1 MFGIFK
7 RKNKNKDIDPVKEK
21 QKLVNDSIK
30 NSKKEKKKKK
40 KKQPKKQKI
49 QKPLRKRKKSFPRKK
64 IKRTK
69 RSKNLPTSSNARWP
83 SSIITESV
91 PKRKKQVCM

>member
-30 NSKKEKKKKK
+30 NSKKEKKKKNRRCLRSPPIDILEFVMLLLYNTLNK
-40 KKQPKKQKI
+40 EVSI
-49 QKPLRKRKKSFPRKK
+49 WVMSISGRKRNKL
-64 IKRTK
+64 
-69 RSKNLPTSSNARWP
+69 NN
-83 SSIITESV
+83 
-91 PKRKKQVCM
+91 

>member
-30 NSKKEKKKKK
+30 NSKKEKKKRKNSRRLIDLTSEMPFLLHMTKK
-40 KKQPKKQKI
+40 RI
-49 QKPLRKRKKSFPRKK
+49 CS
-64 IKRTK
+64 RTLMETI
-69 RSKNLPTSSNARWP
+69 S
-83 SSIITESV
+83 
-91 PKRKKQVCM
+91 

>member
-30 NSKKEKKKKK
+30 NSKKEKK
-40 KKQPKKQKI
+40 
-49 QKPLRKRKKSFPRKK
+49 RKRKNSRRLIDLTSEMPFLLHMTKK
-64 IKRTK
+64 RICSRTLMETI
-69 RSKNLPTSSNARWP
+69 S
-83 SSIITESV
+83 
-91 PKRKKQVCM
+91 

>member
-40 KKQPKKQKI
+40 SRRLIDLTSEMPFLLHMTKKRI
-49 QKPLRKRKKSFPRKK
+49 CS
-64 IKRTK
+64 RTLMETI
-69 RSKNLPTSSNARWP
+69 S
-83 SSIITESV
+83 
-91 PKRKKQVCM
+91 

>member
-30 NSKKEKKKKK
+30 NSKMEKKKKK
-40 KKQPKKQKI
+40 KKQPKI
-49 QKPLRKRKKSFPRKK
+49 DRFD
-64 IKRTK
+64 I
-69 RSKNLPTSSNARWP
+69 
-83 SSIITESV
+83 
-91 PKRKKQVCM
+91 

>member
-30 NSKKEKKKKK
+30 NSKMEKKKKK
-40 KKQPKKQKI
+40 KKVYNGKRI
-49 QKPLRKRKKSFPRKK
+49 QDF
-64 IKRTK
+64 
-69 RSKNLPTSSNARWP
+69 A
-83 SSIITESV
+83 ED
-91 PKRKKQVCM
+91 

>member
-40 KKQPKKQKI
+40 KG
-49 QKPLRKRKKSFPRKK
+49 L
-64 IKRTK
+64 TDT
-69 RSKNLPTSSNARWP
+69 LVT
-83 SSIITESV
+83 
-91 PKRKKQVCM
+91 C

>member
-1 MFGIFK
+1 MCLK

-40 KKQPKKQKI
+40 KKIYYFLKMK
-49 QKPLRKRKKSFPRKK
+49 L
-64 IKRTK
+64 
-69 RSKNLPTSSNARWP
+69 
-83 SSIITESV
+83 
-91 PKRKKQVCM
+91 

>member
-30 NSKKEKKKKK
+30 NSKMEKQKKKKK
-40 KKQPKKQKI
+40 
-49 QKPLRKRKKSFPRKK
+49 S
-64 IKRTK
+64 TG
-69 RSKNLPTSSNARWP
+69 
-83 SSIITESV
+83 SV
-91 PKRKKQVCM
+91 PRSSSTL

>member
-30 NSKKEKKKKK
+30 NSKMEKKKKK
-40 KKQPKKQKI
+40 KNSRRLIDLTSEMPFLLHMTKKRI
-49 QKPLRKRKKSFPRKK
+49 CS
-64 IKRTK
+64 RTLMETI
-69 RSKNLPTSSNARWP
+69 S
-83 SSIITESV
+83 
-91 PKRKKQVCM
+91 

>member
-40 KKQPKKQKI
+40 KNSRRLIDLTSEMPFLLHMTKKRI
-49 QKPLRKRKKSFPRKK
+49 CS
-64 IKRTK
+64 RTLMETI
-69 RSKNLPTSSNARWP
+69 S
-83 SSIITESV
+83 
-91 PKRKKQVCM
+91 

>member
-30 NSKKEKKKKK
+30 NSKKEKKKKRKNSRRLIDLTSEMPFLLHMTK
-40 KKQPKKQKI
+40 KRI
-49 QKPLRKRKKSFPRKK
+49 CS
-64 IKRTK
+64 RTLMETI
-69 RSKNLPTSSNARWP
+69 S
-83 SSIITESV
+83 
-91 PKRKKQVCM
+91 

>member
-30 NSKKEKKKKK
+30 NFKKKKK
-40 KKQPKKQKI
+40 
-49 QKPLRKRKKSFPRKK
+49 RKRKNSRRLIDLTSEMPFLLHMTKK
-64 IKRTK
+64 RICSRTLMETI
-69 RSKNLPTSSNARWP
+69 S
-83 SSIITESV
+83 
-91 PKRKKQVCM
+91 

>member
-30 NSKKEKKKKK
+30 NSKMEKKKKK
-40 KKQPKKQKI
+40 KI
-49 QKPLRKRKKSFPRKK
+49 LRIVLLLQLMMKC
-64 IKRTK
+64 
-69 RSKNLPTSSNARWP
+69 L
-83 SSIITESV
+83 V
-91 PKRKKQVCM
+91 H

>member
-30 NSKKEKKKKK
+30 SSKKEKKKRKNSRRLIDLTSEMPFLLHMTKK
-40 KKQPKKQKI
+40 RI
-49 QKPLRKRKKSFPRKK
+49 CS
-64 IKRTK
+64 RT
-69 RSKNLPTSSNARWP
+69 LMETTS
-83 SSIITESV
+83 
-91 PKRKKQVCM
+91 

>member
-30 NSKKEKKKKK
+30 NSKKEKK
-40 KKQPKKQKI
+40 
-49 QKPLRKRKKSFPRKK
+49 RKRKNNRKLIDLTSEMPFLLHMTK
-64 IKRTK
+64 KRICSRTLMETI
-69 RSKNLPTSSNARWP
+69 S
-83 SSIITESV
+83 
-91 PKRKKQVCM
+91 

>member
-30 NSKKEKKKKK
+30 NSKMEKK
-40 KKQPKKQKI
+40 
-49 QKPLRKRKKSFPRKK
+49 RKRKNSRRLIDLTSEMPFLLHMTKK
-64 IKRTK
+64 RICSRTLMETI
-69 RSKNLPTSSNARWP
+69 S
-83 SSIITESV
+83 
-91 PKRKKQVCM
+91 

>member
-30 NSKKEKKKKK
+30 NSKKEKK
-40 KKQPKKQKI
+40 
-49 QKPLRKRKKSFPRKK
+49 RKRKNSRRLIDLTSEMPFLLHMTKKSICSRALMET
-64 IKRTK
+64 I
-69 RSKNLPTSSNARWP
+69 S
-83 SSIITESV
+83 
-91 PKRKKQVCM
+91 